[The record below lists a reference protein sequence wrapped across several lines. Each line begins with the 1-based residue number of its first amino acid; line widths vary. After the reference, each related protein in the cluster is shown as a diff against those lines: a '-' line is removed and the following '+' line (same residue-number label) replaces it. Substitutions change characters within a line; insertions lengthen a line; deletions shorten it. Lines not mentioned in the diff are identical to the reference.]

1 MFINPETAFA
11 TRGYNFVLMHLT
23 LLGALRY
30 NFGME
35 NVILIGM
42 PASGKSTAGVLIAKK
57 LGYGFIDTDL
67 LLQKRE
73 GKLLCDILKERG
85 AEGFIDAEERVNNE
99 LAADR
104 CVIATGGS
112 VIYGE
117 KAMKNLKALGRVVYL
132 RAGEEELEKRLRG
145 EDIFARGVVMKK
157 KGESLGELLS
167 ERAPL
172 YEKYADIIIDCDGA
186 RLEDTADAVVAALK
200 K

>member
-1 MFINPETAFA
+1 M
-11 TRGYNFVLMHLT
+11 LMHLT

-117 KAMKNLKALGRVVYL
+117 NAMKNLKALGRVVYL

-186 RLEDTADAVVAALK
+186 QLEDTADAVVAALK

>member
-1 MFINPETAFA
+1 M
-11 TRGYNFVLMHLT
+11 
-23 LLGALRY
+23 
-30 NFGME
+30 
-35 NVILIGM
+35 
-42 PASGKSTAGVLIAKK
+42 
-57 LGYGFIDTDL
+57 
-67 LLQKRE
+67 
-73 GKLLCDILKERG
+73 
-85 AEGFIDAEERVNNE
+85 NNE

-157 KGESLGELLS
+157 KGETLGELLS

-186 RLEDTADAVVAALK
+186 QLEDTADAVVAALK